1 MAQADEIIHQQTRLK
16 IMATLRPIP
25 EGEWI
30 EFTRLKAILRATDG
44 NLGSHIS
51 TLESAGYITV
61 RKDFVG
67 KKPRTRV
74 ALTRS
79 GRKAFAQH
87 IEFLRTILDAATSD
101 NGNAET
107 TS

>member
-1 MAQADEIIHQQTRLK
+1 MAEADEIIHQQTRLK
-16 IMATLRPIP
+16 IMATLRAIP
-25 EGEWI
+25 AGEWM

-61 RKDFVG
+61 NKDFVG

-87 IEFLRTILDAATSD
+87 VEFLRTILEAATP
-101 NGNAET
+101 AQRQ
-107 TS
+107 